1 MVMLN
6 DEIVS
11 VNSKKAVWEG
21 NQALCGNA
29 VGKEEAISVK
39 IYFPHTG
46 NNVKVTLIDT
56 LD

>member
-1 MVMLN
+1 MLN